1 MTMKKI
7 TGAIIVLY
15 VVSFTTNTVNA
26 TEECFENVSRSI
38 FKFNMAFDDIVLE
51 PIAKGYNKLPSPI
64 KTGTS
69 NFTSNIA
76 TLLSIPNS
84 VLQGNFSELGNST
97 ASVLINSTFGVLGF
111 FNPAE
116 KIGFKP
122 HKEDVGQTLGT
133 YGFGPGC
140 YFVMPILGP
149 TTLRDS
155 LGMVADTFVD
165 PFAHVTIREKELFGL
180 SGNDLDYFS
189 VKGTSAVDFRADN
202 ITSFSSLEKNSID
215 LYSSFKSIYLQDREN
230 KIANSDTSQDDWG
243 NLEN

>member
-7 TGAIIVLY
+7 TGAIIVLF

-38 FKFNMAFDDIVLE
+38 FKFNMAFDDIILE

-155 LGMVADTFVD
+155 LGMVADTFID
-165 PFAHVTIREKELFGL
+165 PFAHVTIRENELFGL

>member
-38 FKFNMAFDDIVLE
+38 FKFNMAFDDIILE

-165 PFAHVTIREKELFGL
+165 PFAHVTIRENELFGL

>member
-7 TGAIIVLY
+7 TGAIIVLF

-38 FKFNMAFDDIVLE
+38 FKFNMAFDDIILE

-165 PFAHVTIREKELFGL
+165 PFAHVTIRENELFGL

-215 LYSSFKSIYLQDREN
+215 LYSSYKSIYLQDREN

>member
-7 TGAIIVLY
+7 TGAIIVLF

-38 FKFNMAFDDIVLE
+38 FKFNMAFDDIILE

-64 KTGTS
+64 KKGTS

-111 FNPAE
+111 FNPAATGQE
-116 KIGFKP
+116 VKLRLD
-122 HKEDVGQTLGT
+122 KERIDYWLSVGAQTSE
-133 YGFGPGC
+133 
-140 YFVMPILGP
+140 
-149 TTLRDS
+149 R
-155 LGMVADTFVD
+155 VA
-165 PFAHVTIREKELFGL
+165 KLL
-180 SGNDLDYFS
+180 
-189 VKGTSAVDFRADN
+189 K
-202 ITSFSSLEKNSID
+202 
-215 LYSSFKSIYLQDREN
+215 QD
-230 KIANSDTSQDDWG
+230 
-243 NLEN
+243 

>member
-38 FKFNMAFDDIVLE
+38 FKFNMAFDDIILE

-155 LGMVADTFVD
+155 LGMVADTFID